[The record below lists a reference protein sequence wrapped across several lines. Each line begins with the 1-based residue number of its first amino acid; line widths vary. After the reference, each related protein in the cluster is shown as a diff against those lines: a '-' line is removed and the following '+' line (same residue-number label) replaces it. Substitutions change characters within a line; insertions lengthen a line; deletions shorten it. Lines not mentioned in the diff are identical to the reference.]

1 VLIDIIIG
9 VGTTTEV
16 FFVCL
21 VCGGTEAPVFLVGWE
36 QLADIP
42 FLLVNDV
49 VGKTGTVIKI

>member
-1 VLIDIIIG
+1 VL
-9 VGTTTEV
+9 VLLQKC
-16 FFVCL
+16 FFFCL